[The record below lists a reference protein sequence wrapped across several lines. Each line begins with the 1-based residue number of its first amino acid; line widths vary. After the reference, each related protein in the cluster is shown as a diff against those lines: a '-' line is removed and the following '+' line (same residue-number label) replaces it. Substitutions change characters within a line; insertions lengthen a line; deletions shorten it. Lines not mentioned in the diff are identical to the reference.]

1 METTGPGSKLS
12 YTPSTLEGA
21 MALADIL
28 AKSKVGIPD
37 TLQGKPAEILTV
49 VMQGAELG
57 LTPLRSLNQIHV
69 IKGRTTLA
77 AQLMSAMVKS
87 HPLCKYLR
95 LKQEIKD
102 GAGHVVG
109 VEYETHREG
118 DPGPVVMSFTLQD
131 ASQMGLLNKDNWK
144 KQPVTMMRA
153 RGISRICREVYPD
166 LIGGM
171 YAKEEIQDNV
181 LDTEPPV
188 VVDAEVVAGTKSDKV
203 AAAIAATSSTVE
215 APEPEVV
222 PEVVTVEEPTTAEP
236 VDEER
241 EALALEPLSKDA
253 IAAICAAAT
262 ERGVFVD
269 LNDYCVAT
277 FGTSLDETPA
287 DHYDA
292 IMAWIHAD

>member
-188 VVDAEVVAGTKSDKV
+188 VVDAEVVAG
-203 AAAIAATSSTVE
+203 AARS
-215 APEPEVV
+215 
-222 PEVVTVEEPTTAEP
+222 
-236 VDEER
+236 R
-241 EALALEPLSKDA
+241 PLSLKLSRKLSPSKNPPLPNPSTRSA
-253 IAAICAAAT
+253 RPWRSSRFQRMRSRPSAPPQRSAGCLWT
-262 ERGVFVD
+262 
-269 LNDYCVAT
+269 
-277 FGTSLDETPA
+277 
-287 DHYDA
+287 
-292 IMAWIHAD
+292 